1 MAVIDISLTR
11 KSASVS
17 FNSLFQVLNQKRNL
31 YRQEC
36 CRRMIRASLVTA
48 VLALAILSSSCTSW
62 IGGRDSSIPRLLTPL
77 AEAKFDDLVSS
88 LKPFTDIKSLR
99 TSQVYLQFIDAMES
113 YRYPE
118 AYATMILQRPDKIR
132 LLIQSPGIRSKI
144 SDMVSESN
152 HFRVAVFYGDYKR
165 FLLGTNDA
173 DYSQWREKLG
183 ERSKSALVSARPF
196 HFTEVLLIR
205 PLTLEDPRFTYGIEE
220 ALIEEPDARRGAK
233 KSARVLRS
241 YYVVSEIELSASNS
255 GSAGPARTRRRFWF
269 DRINGVTFSRQQIYD
284 NSGQLTTDI
293 HYSEYKK
300 LNDENRTW
308 PSLIM
313 VSRPHDS
320 YAARITFN
328 DERFEIDPDLPENI
342 FVLENTEGLPETDL
356 DKPIT
361 P

>member
-1 MAVIDISLTR
+1 
-11 KSASVS
+11 
-17 FNSLFQVLNQKRNL
+17 
-31 YRQEC
+31 
-36 CRRMIRASLVTA
+36 MIRASLVTA

-77 AEAKFDDLVSS
+77 AEAKFDELVTR

-118 AYATMILQRPDKIR
+118 AYATIILQRPDKIR

-173 DYSQWREKLG
+173 DYAKWREKLG
-183 ERSKSALVSARPF
+183 EKSKSALASARPF
-196 HFTEVLLIR
+196 HFTEVLMIR

-220 ALIEEPDARRGAK
+220 ALIEEPDQRRGVK
-233 KSARVLRS
+233 RGARVLRS
-241 YYVVSEIELSASNS
+241 YYVISEIELPSSS
-255 GSAGPARTRRRFWF
+255 GGNTGPAGGAGSARTRRRFWF
-269 DRINGVTFSRQQIYD
+269 DRTHGVTFSRQQIYD
-284 NSGQLTTDI
+284 NSGQLVTDI
-293 HYSEYKK
+293 NYSEYKR
-300 LNDENRTW
+300 LNDENQTW
-308 PSLIM
+308 PSVIM

-328 DERFEIDPDLPENI
+328 DELFEIDPDLPANI